1 MIKRILVAIGNES
14 YERNA
19 FDYAGHL
26 AVFLDA
32 HLSCVYFQ
40 NADEGQ
46 QPENFSH
53 QLLDRTTTECEEF
66 GLKHNVELVL
76 GKPTDMMIQ
85 KARTADLFVIGISE
99 SVKTQGFRLVYNQMD
114 DILLKITKPTIV
126 VHEECTVLSKVLV
139 AHRGDHHSDRALELA
154 TEFGDRTEARLI
166 GLAIGETRAD
176 ASRIT
181 QNMQEYLQYH
191 DVETEFLTELGYTV
205 RNVLE
210 TAEKH
215 DCDLIALGASP
226 HGKLYEM
233 IFQTTTE
240 SVVKLANRAV
250 LICR

>member
-1 MIKRILVAIGNES
+1 MIKRILVAIGNEP
-14 YERNA
+14 YEKNA

-32 HLSCVYFQ
+32 HLSCVYFRDVNEDQ
-40 NADEGQ
+40 HEDISQE
-46 QPENFSH
+46 
-53 QLLDRTTTECEEF
+53 LLNRTAAECDEF
-66 GLKHNVELVL
+66 GLKHDVELVL
-76 GKPTDMMIQ
+76 GKPTEMILQ

-99 SVKTQGFRLVYNQMD
+99 SIKTQGLKLVYDQMD

-126 VHEECTVLSKVLV
+126 VHEECTVLSKILV

-154 TEFGDRTEARLI
+154 TEFGERTKAKLF
-166 GLAIGETRAD
+166 GLAIGETRTET
-176 ASRIT
+176 SRVT
-181 QNMQEYLQYH
+181 QSMQEYLRYH
-191 DVETEFLTELGYTV
+191 DVKTEFLTELGYTV

-226 HGKLYEM
+226 HGRLYEM

-250 LICR
+250 LVCR